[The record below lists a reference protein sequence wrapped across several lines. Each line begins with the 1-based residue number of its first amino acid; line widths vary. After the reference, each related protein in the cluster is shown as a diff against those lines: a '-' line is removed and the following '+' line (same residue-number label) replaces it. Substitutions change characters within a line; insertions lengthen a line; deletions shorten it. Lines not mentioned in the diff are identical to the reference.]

1 MLTAS
6 WRLCHHDGMER
17 RQFQL
22 TKQQAA
28 AVRREAT
35 RRKISDSAI
44 VREAVD
50 LWLRARG
57 HVRSEDRMS
66 RAMGIVGKFASGQKD
81 LSRDH
86 DRELADAFRS

>member
-1 MLTAS
+1 
-6 WRLCHHDGMER
+6 MER

-22 TKQQAA
+22 TRHQAA

-44 VREAVD
+44 VREAVE

-57 HVRSEDRMS
+57 HVRNEDPMT
-66 RAMGIVGKFASGQKD
+66 RALGVVGRFASGHKD
-81 LSRDH
+81 VSRDH
-86 DRELADAFRS
+86 DQELADTFRS

>member
-1 MLTAS
+1 
-6 WRLCHHDGMER
+6 MER

-22 TKQQAA
+22 TRQQAA

-35 RRKISDSAI
+35 RRRISDSAI
-44 VREAVD
+44 VREAVE

-57 HVRSEDRMS
+57 HVRNGDPMK
-66 RAMGIVGKFASGQKD
+66 RALGIVGKFASGQKD

-86 DRELADAFRS
+86 DRELADAFRK

>member
-1 MLTAS
+1 
-6 WRLCHHDGMER
+6 MER

-22 TKQQAA
+22 TRQQAA

-50 LWLRARG
+50 LWLGDRG
-57 HVRSEDRMS
+57 HVRTDDRMS
-66 RAMGIVGKFASGQKD
+66 RAMGIVGAFASGQKD

-86 DRELADAFRS
+86 DRELADVFRS

>member
-1 MLTAS
+1 
-6 WRLCHHDGMER
+6 MER
-17 RQFQL
+17 KQIQL
-22 TKQQAA
+22 TRKQAI

-57 HVRSEDRMS
+57 HVRKEDRMK
-66 RAMGIVGKFASGQKD
+66 RALGIVGQFASGRKD
-81 LSRDH
+81 VSRDH
-86 DRELADAFRS
+86 DRELADAFRK

>member
-1 MLTAS
+1 MQ
-6 WRLCHHDGMER
+6 RK
-17 RQFQL
+17 QFQL
-22 TKQQAA
+22 TPQQAV

-57 HVRSEDRMS
+57 HARSEDRIK
-66 RAMGIVGKFASGQKD
+66 RAIGIVGQFASGQKD
-81 LSRDH
+81 VSRDH
-86 DRELADAFRS
+86 DRELADAFRHDGPR

>member
-1 MLTAS
+1 
-6 WRLCHHDGMER
+6 MER
-17 RQFQL
+17 KQFQL
-22 TKQQAA
+22 TRKQAI

-57 HVRSEDRMS
+57 HVRNEDRMK
-66 RAMGIVGKFASGQKD
+66 RALGIVGQFASGRKD
-81 LSRDH
+81 VSRDH
-86 DRELADAFRS
+86 DRELADAFRK

>member
-1 MLTAS
+1 
-6 WRLCHHDGMER
+6 MER
-17 RQFQL
+17 KQIQL
-22 TKQQAA
+22 TRKQAI

-57 HVRSEDRMS
+57 HVRNEDPMK
-66 RAMGIVGKFASGQKD
+66 RAMGVVGQFASGQKD
-81 LSRDH
+81 VSRDH
-86 DRELADAFRS
+86 DRDLADAFRK

>member
-1 MLTAS
+1 
-6 WRLCHHDGMER
+6 MER

-22 TKQQAA
+22 TREQAA

-44 VREAVD
+44 VREAVG

-57 HVRSEDRMS
+57 HVRNEDPMK

-86 DRELADAFRS
+86 DRELADAFHS

>member
-1 MLTAS
+1 
-6 WRLCHHDGMER
+6 MER
-17 RQFQL
+17 KQFQL
-22 TKQQAA
+22 TRQQAV

-57 HVRSEDRMS
+57 HVRTEDRMK
-66 RAMGIVGKFASGQKD
+66 RAMVIVGRFASGQKD
-81 LSRDH
+81 VARDH
-86 DRELADAFRS
+86 DRELADTFRT

>member
-1 MLTAS
+1 MLTLSAS
-6 WRLCHHDGMER
+6 LCHHDGMER
-17 RQFQL
+17 KQFQL
-22 TKQQAA
+22 TRHQAA
-28 AVRREAT
+28 AVRREAA
-35 RRKISDSAI
+35 RRKLSDSAI

-57 HVRSEDRMS
+57 HVRTEDRMS

-86 DRELADAFRS
+86 DRELADAFRK

>member
-1 MLTAS
+1 
-6 WRLCHHDGMER
+6 MER

-22 TKQQAA
+22 TRQQAA
-28 AVRREAT
+28 AVRREAA
-35 RRKISDSAI
+35 RRKISDAAI
-44 VREAVD
+44 IREAVD

-57 HVRSEDRMS
+57 HVRDEDRMK

>member
-1 MLTAS
+1 
-6 WRLCHHDGMER
+6 MER

-22 TKQQAA
+22 TRQQAA

-44 VREAVD
+44 VREAVE

-57 HVRSEDRMS
+57 HVRSEDPMK
-66 RAMGIVGKFASGQKD
+66 RAMGVVGKFASGQKNV
-81 LSRDH
+81 SRDH
-86 DRELADAFRS
+86 DRELVDAYRS

>member
-1 MLTAS
+1 
-6 WRLCHHDGMER
+6 MER

-22 TKQQAA
+22 TRQQAA
-28 AVRREAT
+28 AVRREAA
-35 RRKISDSAI
+35 RRKISDAAVI
-44 VREAVD
+44 REAVD

-57 HVRSEDRMS
+57 HVRDEDRMK

>member
-1 MLTAS
+1 
-6 WRLCHHDGMER
+6 MER
-17 RQFQL
+17 KQFQL
-22 TKQQAA
+22 TRKQAI

-57 HVRSEDRMS
+57 HVRNEDRMR
-66 RAMGIVGKFASGQKD
+66 RALGIVGLFASGRTNV
-81 LSRDH
+81 SRDH
-86 DRELADAFRS
+86 DRELADAFRK